1 MSLKIFIGWD
11 SREIEAYKVCVKSLK
26 KYASQELDITPIVKD
41 TLIET
46 GEYYR
51 PQPEAGSVEFTYTR
65 FLVPYLTNYDGWAL
79 FIDCDFLFTRDV
91 SELFDMTN
99 DKYALMCAKHDYVPK
114 NSIKMDGQKQVSY
127 PRKNWSSCIL
137 WNCGH
142 PANIILNPDVV
153 SKESGAFLHRFYWL
167 PDESIGD
174 IPLEWNWLE
183 GEYDK
188 PDTPPAAIHF
198 TNGGPW
204 FENYQNT
211 DYADLWRSY
220 Q

>member
-11 SREIEAYKVCVKSLK
+11 SRETEAYKVCVKSLK

-127 PRKNWSSCIL
+127 PRKNWSSCML

>member
-11 SREIEAYKVCVKSLK
+11 SRETEAYKVCVKSLK

-99 DKYALMCAKHDYVPK
+99 DKYALMCAKHDYIPK

-188 PDTPPAAIHF
+188 PDTPSIF
-198 TNGGPW
+198 YTFRKW
-204 FENYQNT
+204 ITF
-211 DYADLWRSY
+211 LC
-220 Q
+220 

>member
-11 SREIEAYKVCVKSLK
+11 SRETEAYEVCVKSLK

-211 DYADLWRSY
+211 HYADLWRSY

>member
-11 SREIEAYKVCVKSLK
+11 SRETEAYKVCVKSLK

>member
-11 SREIEAYKVCVKSLK
+11 SRETEAYKVCIRSLE

-65 FLVPYLTNYDGWAL
+65 FLVPYLANYDGWAL

-91 SELFDMTN
+91 SELFDMAN
-99 DKYALMCAKHDYVPK
+99 DKYALMCAKHDYIPK